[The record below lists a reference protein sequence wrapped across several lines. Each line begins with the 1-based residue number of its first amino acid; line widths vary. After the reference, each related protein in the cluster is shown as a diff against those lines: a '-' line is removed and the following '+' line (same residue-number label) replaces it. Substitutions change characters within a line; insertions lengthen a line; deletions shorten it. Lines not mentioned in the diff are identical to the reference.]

1 MRESMVNKKR
11 TMQFALSVSVLF
23 LVFLTLSVIPS
34 FAAPLIP
41 TTIPKYQ
48 TELFR
53 LPTMPFAGTVDNYE
67 IAVQQFPQQVLPVGF
82 PQTTVWGYGATN
94 TPLSFHF
101 PSYTIEADVTS
112 PVRVKWINNLKNAAG
127 NFLPHLFAADLDQTF
142 HWANPPQQC
151 AVGTPRPDCAGTSG
165 AAYTGPVPIVV
176 HLHGSHV
183 DPESDGFPE
192 AWYLPAANNIPAGY
206 ATRGSDFNQLAGA
219 ANEAGAAVFQY
230 RNDQRAT
237 TLWFHDH
244 SLGITRLNV
253 YAGPAGFYL
262 LRGGADDLAP
272 GVLPAGAFEIPMVI
286 QARSFQDTGALD
298 FAFDGGQGNTTV
310 VNGNTWPFVNVEP
323 RRYRLRFL
331 NASNED
337 PYDLVLATDDTPGDG
352 NINDGA
358 WTPVTSAFWQI
369 GADGGFLPAPVN
381 VTNVLLHIAER
392 ADVIID
398 FTGYAQGTILY
409 FVNDGGDTGT
419 TEQVVQFRVGALTSA
434 DTTTPADEL
443 VLPFRT
449 PLGAATNVRK
459 VSVNDGGPGQP
470 PVLLGT
476 VDNTGVPTALMWADN
491 VTENPAFGATEIWEI
506 HNFQGADHPI
516 HIHMVQFEI
525 LGRRAL
531 GTPDNTPLTPPGPGE
546 TGTKDTVIVGD
557 GQIVH
562 VKALFDIGGK
572 YVWHCHILEHEDD
585 EMMRPFVV
593 AADPSPPPPPP
604 PDPTPIV
611 MTTGDDGGG
620 SCAMVGTKK
629 GGIKEIAG
637 TYGALILLALGMAV
651 RRRFPRRDG

>member
-1 MRESMVNKKR
+1 MVKERSMKV
-11 TMQFALSVSVLF
+11 ALSVSFSIL
-23 LVFLTLSVIPS
+23 LSLTLSAVPS
-34 FAAPLIP
+34 GAAPLNP

-53 LPTMPFAGTVDNYE
+53 LPTMPNAGTVDYYE
-67 IAVQQFPQQVLPVGF
+67 IAEQQFLQQVLPVGF
-82 PQTTVWGYGATN
+82 PLTTVWGYGAIN
-94 TPLSFHF
+94 TPGSFHY
-101 PSYTIEADVTS
+101 PSYTIEAAVNI

-151 AVGTPRPDCAGTSG
+151 ADGTTRPDCAGTSG

-192 AWYLPAANNIPAGY
+192 AWYLPAASDIPAGY
-206 ATRGSDFNQLAGA
+206 ATRGSDFNQVAGA

-244 SLGITRLNV
+244 TLGLTRLNV
-253 YAGPAGFYL
+253 YAGPVGFYL
-262 LRGGADDLAP
+262 LRGGPNDLPA
-272 GVLPAGAFEIPMVI
+272 GVLPAGAYEIPMVI
-286 QARSFQDTGALD
+286 QAKSFQDTGALD
-298 FAFDGGQGNTTV
+298 FGVDGGEGNTTV

-323 RRYRLRFL
+323 RRYRFRFL
-331 NASNED
+331 NASNAN
-337 PYDLVLATDDTPGDG
+337 PYNLVLASDVNG
-352 NINDGA
+352 
-358 WTPVTSAFWQI
+358 TPVPDRVWQI
-369 GADGGFLPAPVN
+369 GADGGFLPAPVL
-381 VTNVLLHIAER
+381 VPNVLLHIAER

-398 FTGYAQGTILY
+398 FAGLTQGTVLY
-409 FVNDGGDTGT
+409 LVNNEGTAATTG
-419 TEQVVQFRVGALTSA
+419 QVVQFRVGALTSA
-434 DTTTPADEL
+434 EGTTPANAL
-443 VLPFRT
+443 VLPTRT
-449 PLGAATNVRK
+449 PLGAATFVRK
-459 VSVNDGGPGQP
+459 VSVNDGIGAAAK
-470 PVLLGT
+470 LLGT
-476 VDNTGVPTALMWADN
+476 VDNTGLAVPMFWADN
-491 VTENPAFGATEIWEI
+491 VTENPQFGATEIWQI
-506 HNFQGADHPI
+506 HNFEGSDHPI
-516 HIHMVQFEI
+516 HIHQVQFEI

-531 GTPDNTPLTPPGPGE
+531 GSPDNTPLTPPLPGE

-585 EMMRPFVV
+585 EMMRPFEV

-604 PDPTPIV
+604 PPPPIV
-611 MTTGDDGGG
+611 MTTGGGGGGG
-620 SCAMVGTKK
+620 SCAMAGTK

-637 TYGALILLALGMAV
+637 AYGALILLALGMAF
-651 RRRFPRRDG
+651 RRRLKRRDA